1 MEQRWPVHFVAGLFH
16 PIAPNPQRMGRKTER
31 CGILGVP
38 HAAPVHRLHMHAP
51 ERAKRNRTAVC
62 THAVAITPRPLG
74 LVRLPVL
81 RLPFR
86 LFSGAISANL
96 PHARADPPRSPD
108 GAPTASNLP
117 SKERVCGSSAQL
129 PARFDTRPQ
138 HGSTRTD
145 CRLLPRNDEV
155 PSEILPVQQENQ
167 RARNGTRTKYQ
178 KDVQD
183 SDGYDS

>member
-16 PIAPNPQRMGRKTER
+16 PIAPNPQRMERKTER
-31 CGILGVP
+31 CRILGVP
-38 HAAPVHRLHMHAP
+38 HAAPVHRLHMYAP
-51 ERAKRNRTAVC
+51 ERAKRNRTAVR
-62 THAVAITPRPLG
+62 THAVAIAPRPLG

-96 PHARADPPRSPD
+96 PYACADPPRSPD

-117 SKERVCGSSAQL
+117 SKDRVSGSSAPR

-138 HGSTRTD
+138 HGSTRTG
-145 CRLLPRNDEV
+145 CRPLPSYDEAPPV
-155 PSEILPVQQENQ
+155 ILHCGREPEMKREQNIGKMC
-167 RARNGTRTKYQ
+167 RTRTLTKE
-178 KDVQD
+178 
-183 SDGYDS
+183 GE